1 MEFVFHYSYLVE
13 AASRELRLVYRVP
26 VNRLYSMPL
35 ENEKINV
42 IFNYFSAIFSA
53 CATQQKTA

>member
-1 MEFVFHYSYLVE
+1 MEFVLHYSYLVE

-53 CATQQKTA
+53 CATRQKTA

>member
-1 MEFVFHYSYLVE
+1 MDFVFHYSYLVE

-26 VNRLYSMPL
+26 MNRLHSMPL

-53 CATQQKTA
+53 CATHQKTA